1 VKVVVDMKRF
11 FYDRAE
17 VEKKLEKKR
26 LEALRNAGG
35 FTRKVARRSLRK
47 RKRVSKP
54 KVETPSIHTS
64 SSTVTLKNI
73 QFGFDTDNEAAIVGP
88 VGLSGMGNEPPAP
101 GVLEHGERVTRR
113 NERRTERVVGK
124 VGEIALDEV
133 REVTTKT
140 GKVRRIKLRKKGS
153 STREVVDYKGKKR
166 RVTYALIR
174 TDEQAR
180 RANEINEELYGPT
193 EIVGNVQER
202 PFMEPAVELAAVE
215 FPDLYLKG
223 G

>member
-1 VKVVVDMKRF
+1 MPTTRPQSSAPSACREWATSPRP
-11 FYDRAE
+11 RAFSNTANACRVATN
-17 VEKKLEKKR
+17 VEP
-26 LEALRNAGG
+26 N
-35 FTRKVARRSLRK
+35 
-47 RKRVSKP
+47 
-54 KVETPSIHTS
+54 
-64 SSTVTLKNI
+64 
-73 QFGFDTDNEAAIVGP
+73 
-88 VGLSGMGNEPPAP
+88 
-101 GVLEHGERVTRR
+101 
-113 NERRTERVVGK
+113 

-180 RANEINEELYGPT
+180 RANEINEELYGPS

-202 PFMEPAVELAAVE
+202 PFMKPAVELASVE